1 VFARVAVYDIP
12 GHRMDEAVESFREA
26 IRQIREMHPKE
37 VLVLVSPENARA
49 MTMSLWEQ
57 RDAMDSSRMTAT
69 RLRAEAAHAVDG
81 TVQSVVEYEVAI
93 HETTGA

>member
-1 VFARVAVYDIP
+1 
-12 GHRMDEAVESFREA
+12 
-26 IRQIREMHPKE
+26 
-37 VLVLVSPENARA
+37 
-49 MTMSLWEQ
+49 
-57 RDAMDSSRMTAT
+57 MTAT